1 MSASV
6 ADLYRLRA
14 TSSAELAGIFEAL
27 EARVHD
33 AAASIH
39 PDQILQQL
47 QGGGS
52 AETVISTV
60 QQRLEHMLVVLSREG
75 LENILAWRVRA
86 IAAAGGFDWSKVAG
100 APEGGPE
107 QRLPEALYPAEP
119 ELESALQFPRKQP
132 PLIDARSAGTG
143 LNPLVVGVLSGAAVT
158 AAMVLTPWTR
168 TLGLILPVG
177 IASGVLGA
185 IIASS
190 GLGGPARPSP
200 EKVRFALATF
210 VDELSISLRSDL
222 NRIHRSIDD
231 QVKDRFD
238 AVERRLKA
246 G

>member
-1 MSASV
+1 MSVTV

-27 EARVHD
+27 EARVRD
-33 AAASIH
+33 AVASIH

-47 QGGGS
+47 QEGGG
-52 AETVISTV
+52 AESVISTV
-60 QQRLEHMLVVLSREG
+60 QQRLEHMLVALSREG
-75 LENILAWRVRA
+75 VENLLAWRVRA
-86 IAAAGGFDWSKVAG
+86 IAAAGAFDWANAAGTTDG
-100 APEGGPE
+100 APG
-107 QRLPEALYPAEP
+107 QMLPEALYPAQP
-119 ELESALQFPRKQP
+119 ELEAALQFPRQQP
-132 PLIDARSAGTG
+132 PLIAPGSGVSG
-143 LNPLVVGVLSGAAVT
+143 LSPLVVGVLSGAAVS

-185 IIASS
+185 ILASS
-190 GLGGPARPSP
+190 GLGGLARPSP

-222 NRIHRSIDD
+222 NRIHRLIDG

-238 AVERRLKA
+238 SVERHLRA
-246 G
+246 